1 MIKMLLAFLIVFFVL
16 YFGIPQYRELT
27 GKKKWDL
34 VKLIL
39 FSALCAVIS
48 IGLLVLFV
56 VLF

>member
-1 MIKMLLAFLIVFFVL
+1 MIKMFLAFLIVFFVL

-34 VKLIL
+34 AKLIL
-39 FSALCAVIS
+39 FSVACAVLS

-56 VLF
+56 ILF

>member
-1 MIKMLLAFLIVFFVL
+1 MIKMLLAFLIVFFIL

-27 GKKKWDL
+27 GKNKWDL
-34 VKLIL
+34 AKLIL
-39 FSALCAVIS
+39 FSLLCTVIS